1 MEKAKDKD
9 IRQFRLQWTLVT
21 LAGYVLAILILLSVA
36 NSIRYAVQRPVFIG
50 LVSGALLGGLM
61 GTGQWLLLRRRS
73 PVTPAWIGV
82 SIAGGMIGMAFGM
95 ALDAFAAPVS
105 ALRDPTQ
112 TAASLIIPWHFAWQ
126 TSIAGLLFGLGLGLA
141 QWWGLREFV
150 RSASWW
156 ITTNAAAWMAGFGA
170 GAALAGLITT
180 LGALLLTGVVAAII
194 TAYVMERWQWEMHKR
209 TKPIPGRQSF

>member
-1 MEKAKDKD
+1 MDKE

-21 LAGYVLAILILLSVA
+21 LAGYLLAILILLPLA
-36 NSIRYAVQRPVFIG
+36 TQIRSTAQRPIFIG
-50 LVSGALLGGLM
+50 LISGALLGALM

-73 PVTPAWIGV
+73 PVTPAWVGV
-82 SIAGGMIGMAFGM
+82 SAIGGMIGMAFGM
-95 ALDAFAAPVS
+95 SVDAFAAPAN

-112 TAASLIIPWHFAWQ
+112 AVATLIIPWHFAWQ
-126 TSIAGLLFGLGLGLA
+126 TGIAGLLFGLGLGLG

-156 ITTNAAAWMAGFGA
+156 ISANGAAWMVGWGA

-180 LGALLLTGVVAAII
+180 LGALFLTGLIAAII